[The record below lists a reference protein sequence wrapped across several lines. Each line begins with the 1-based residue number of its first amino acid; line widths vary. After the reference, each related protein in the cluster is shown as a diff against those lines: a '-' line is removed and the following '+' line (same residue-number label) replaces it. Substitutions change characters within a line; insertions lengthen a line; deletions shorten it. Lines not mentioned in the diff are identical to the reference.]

1 MVVIVTRIWLWHHNY
16 CLGFINRIEYHT
28 NNYKSQSCY
37 FKVIILPKANIYE
50 DNFYEQGMRN
60 TADINPNPITETP
73 QERRERFLLE
83 FEKPFKCEKCNER
96 FKKKKYL
103 REHKTEAHSY

>member
-1 MVVIVTRIWLWHHNY
+1 M
-16 CLGFINRIEYHT
+16 
-28 NNYKSQSCY
+28 K
-37 FKVIILPKANIYE
+37 IILYQE
-50 DNFYEQGMRN
+50 GMDNMS
-60 TADINPNPITETP
+60 DIGSNSTVETP

-103 REHKTEAHSY
+103 REHKAEAHSY

>member
-1 MVVIVTRIWLWHHNY
+1 VKLSFLSRRM
-16 CLGFINRIEYHT
+16 G
-28 NNYKSQSCY
+28 
-37 FKVIILPKANIYE
+37 
-50 DNFYEQGMRN
+50 N
-60 TADINPNPITETP
+60 TQDISSDPTIETP

>member
-1 MVVIVTRIWLWHHNY
+1 MQLIKVAFNFPIKLSVITPFNY
-16 CLGFINRIEYHT
+16 
-28 NNYKSQSCY
+28 S
-37 FKVIILPKANIYE
+37 KVIILPKANISE
-50 DNFYEQGMRN
+50 GKFFYQRLMGN
-60 TADINPNPITETP
+60 TPDISSNPIIESP